1 VLTHEFGDRRSKFNE
16 VRFWDAD
23 NGRLLR
29 SFSLGEARSRPGC
42 LALSPDGN
50 TLASAG
56 DFGDPIIQVWDTTTG
71 TRVGRI
77 PGHAGGAAMSL
88 AFSPDG
94 KTLASGG
101 RDTTVLLWDLAR
113 ARLEHLWTELVGG
126 QDKIAGSGKKL
137 GTSPKEVIPF
147 LKDHLRRTATAEERA
162 RPLITDL
169 DDNDFHVREK
179 ASRALEGLG
188 SEAALPLKLALQRSP
203 SAEVRMRIE
212 KALAKIKTSKEEP
225 DFQPRNISL
234 AVAVLEEIGTSDAR
248 QALEELS
255 KGPAK
260 SVVTREAGA
269 ALERLTKRRKP

>member
-1 VLTHEFGDRRSKFNE
+1 VLTVETGDGRSKFKE
-16 VRFWDAD
+16 VRFWDTD
-23 NGRLLR
+23 KGRLLR
-29 SFSLGEARSRPGC
+29 SSSLGVADSSRGC
-42 LALSPDGN
+42 LALSPDGK
-50 TLASAG
+50 TLATVSNYRG
-56 DFGDPIIQVWDTTTG
+56 PGIQLWDTTTG
-71 TRVGRI
+71 KQVGRFS
-77 PGHAGGAAMSL
+77 GHSEGAAESL

-101 RDTTVLLWDLAR
+101 RDTTVLLWEVARGRLQQLWVELA
-113 ARLEHLWTELVGG
+113 GG
-126 QDKIAGSGKKL
+126 QDQGAGSGKKL
-137 GTSPKEVIPF
+137 GASPKEAIPF
-147 LKDHLRRTATAEERA
+147 LKDRLRRTATAEERA

-169 DDNDFHVREK
+169 DNDDFHVREK
-179 ASRALEGLG
+179 ASRELEGLG
-188 SEAALPLKLALQRSP
+188 PEAALPLKLALQKSP

-212 KALAKIKTSKEEP
+212 LALAKMKMPQGEP
-225 DFQPRNISL
+225 NFQPRSISL